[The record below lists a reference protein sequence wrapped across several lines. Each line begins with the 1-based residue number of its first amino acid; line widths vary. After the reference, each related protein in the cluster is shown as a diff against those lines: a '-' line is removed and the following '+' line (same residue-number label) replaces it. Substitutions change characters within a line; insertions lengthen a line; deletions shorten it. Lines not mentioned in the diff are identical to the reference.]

1 MVLCDDDVYRE
12 SRWFV
17 RWSKPLTT
25 IEFHINQQYG
35 FAQESVPFGDAILE
49 SADNVKIGFEL
60 CEELWTAI
68 PSHTRLAMQGVDIIC
83 NGSGSH
89 HILGKSNYRI
99 NQLILGG
106 SQRIGGIYLYS
117 NHRGCDGDRVY
128 YDGASSIAQNG
139 KLFVQINQF
148 DIEDTC
154 VATALLD
161 LNDTITFRHKK
172 SSNCFESASRQEHTS
187 IRFDGTL
194 TMKMAYPT
202 ERLADEIREVEH
214 LQLTSTEELCDG
226 PPAWLWHYLRRS
238 KMSGFFIPLSGGQ
251 DSSAVAAMVRLM
263 CNKVCN
269 SVKQRRERDG
279 VVLTYPDSNTI
290 STSYVYN
297 HNALFYLRAT
307 WPVNTLPKKPELVLV
322 HWLEISTVIT
332 LGLFKGVVE
341 LLFPGVVQ
349 YMAYLFSIVIDM
361 AVTALLKIFEMAYGF
376 MPSFEVVRINLFYC
390 ANFLFLRRTTL

>member
-106 SQRIGGIYLYS
+106 SQR
-117 NHRGCDGDRVY
+117 
-128 YDGASSIAQNG
+128 
-139 KLFVQINQF
+139 
-148 DIEDTC
+148 C

-172 SSNCFESASRQEHTS
+172 SSNCF
-187 IRFDGTL
+187 
-194 TMKMAYPT
+194 
-202 ERLADEIREVEH
+202 EH

-279 VVLTYPDSNTI
+279 VVLTYWVNLKSLFSRFSFSQILILFLLVMFTI
-290 STSYVYN
+290 
-297 HNALFYLRAT
+297 
-307 WPVNTLPKKPELVLV
+307 
-322 HWLEISTVIT
+322 IT
-332 LGLFKGVVE
+332 HCLFKGVVE

>member
-139 KLFVQINQF
+139 KLFVQINHVEGSFLKLISANSQIVSIELQF
-148 DIEDTC
+148 SLVFIHQFC
-154 VATALLD
+154 IIQIKYV
-161 LNDTITFRHKK
+161 
-172 SSNCFESASRQEHTS
+172 
-187 IRFDGTL
+187 
-194 TMKMAYPT
+194 
-202 ERLADEIREVEH
+202 H

-279 VVLTYPDSNTI
+279 VVLTYWVNLKSLFSRFSFSQILILFLLVMFTI
-290 STSYVYN
+290 
-297 HNALFYLRAT
+297 
-307 WPVNTLPKKPELVLV
+307 
-322 HWLEISTVIT
+322 IT
-332 LGLFKGVVE
+332 HCLFKGVVE